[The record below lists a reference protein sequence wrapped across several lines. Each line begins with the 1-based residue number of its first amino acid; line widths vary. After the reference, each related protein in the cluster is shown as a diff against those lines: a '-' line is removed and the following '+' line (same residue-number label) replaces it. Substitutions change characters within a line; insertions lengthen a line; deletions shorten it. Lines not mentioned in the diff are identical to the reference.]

1 MVATRQFQAE
11 RSSLPASEGKGYKLF
26 GEGAYYV
33 LQQMLRM
40 MQLDLLEGSS
50 FEMNE
55 FRYFKK
61 ILYLHVFLD
70 TYQTAKTPDIL
81 TPLPNF
87 HDPSHTLN
95 CVTYLAPI
103 EEILATKWNKMV
115 PSKEI
120 VTRQENLRRRFRP
133 SLLMG
138 GRAEAGQR
146 LINFSPEKLIEL

>member
-40 MQLDLLEGSS
+40 MQLHLLEGSC

-81 TPLPNF
+81 TPLPK
-87 HDPSHTLN
+87 T
-95 CVTYLAPI
+95 
-103 EEILATKWNKMV
+103 IL
-115 PSKEI
+115 
-120 VTRQENLRRRFRP
+120 
-133 SLLMG
+133 
-138 GRAEAGQR
+138 
-146 LINFSPEKLIEL
+146 